1 MNDTQ
6 IIEVRDVHRRYGG
19 RGQAGF
25 DAVRGVSFAV
35 RKGELFALLGTNGA
49 GKTSVLELIEGL
61 ARPSA
66 GSVRVIGHDPC
77 AERRLVRPR
86 IGIMLQESGFPH
98 GLTVIETAR
107 MWAGTLSTPRPVAEV
122 LELVGLQDRARVS
135 IRQLSGGE
143 KRRLHLALAVL
154 GDPDVLFLDE
164 PTAGLDPESRR
175 NTWSLVRGLLESGT
189 TVLLTTHYLP
199 EAEELADRLAIL
211 HRGRIVRSGSPA
223 EVAATEPATI
233 SFRLTDGDQVRL
245 PDLPGVVS
253 LQRRDARALRNPRHP
268 AGGSERG
275 SELVIRSDDPQS
287 TLSALLGWADSEQVL
302 LENLDSRTASL
313 EEAFLAAAD
322 DNQEAA
328 A

>member
-25 DAVRGVSFAV
+25 DAVRGVSFSV
-35 RKGELFALLGTNGA
+35 RAGELFALLGTNGA
-49 GKTSVLELIEGL
+49 GKTSALELIEGL
-61 ARPSA
+61 ARPTA
-66 GSVRVIGHDPC
+66 GSVRVIGHDPY

-98 GLTVIETAR
+98 GLTVTETAR

-233 SFRLTDGDQVRL
+233 SFHLTDGDQARRL
-245 PDLPGVVS
+245 PELPGVVS
-253 LQRRDARALRNPRHP
+253 LQRRDARALRNPSDP
-268 AGGSERG
+268 AGGV
-275 SELVIRSDDPQS
+275 ELVIRSDDPQS
-287 TLSALLGWADSEQVL
+287 TLSALLGWAASQQVL

-313 EEAFLAAAD
+313 EEAFLTAAGD
-322 DNQEAA
+322 DQDVAA
-328 A
+328 